1 VRMRDD
7 RTGDPRAGELTE
19 RDRLILDF
27 EQNAPASVARKEV
40 AIRHEFGLTA
50 PRYQQLLGSL
60 IEKPAA
66 LAYAPMLV
74 GRLLRLRDT
83 RAEARRARTFGTAV
97 TGAHASSRESR

>member
-1 VRMRDD
+1 MRDEKAGD
-7 RTGDPRAGELTE
+7 RRAGELTE

-27 EQNAPASVARKEV
+27 EEHAPASSARKEV
-40 AIRHEFGLTA
+40 AIRQELGLTA

-74 GRLLRLRDT
+74 GRLLRLREA
-83 RAEARRARTFGTAV
+83 RAEARRARTFGTAATEV
-97 TGAHASSRESR
+97 HASGRETR